1 MNPTICRSFP
11 SPCKRISVA
20 HTLSLAPTIK
30 RRFLSSSST
39 IVFNGRLSRG
49 TLSLSPSDASSA
61 SKCGSLRINN
71 IRCVSDASIEATEAD
86 HTITSSRDT
95 TLANYACSS
104 DNFLSK
110 TSTNQPIIDLN
121 FLAAKCVNG
130 SWSSSVPSVKSIYD
144 AIESLHGTTGTDI
157 QSQRNISDQCY
168 YLAAWTKINKVLP
181 DNKCR
186 PTLSATITL
195 HQVALAIVSYN
206 GITRVLNAM
215 DAHPNNI
222 EIQENGCMVLGNI
235 LTILYR
241 RMTCNVLSY
250 EKSLGNNTIHLGN
263 SIFRQIIHAMRN
275 HPGNVTVHCAAI
287 PALYQYYLSVF
298 LFQPNDAN
306 LEYQNIV
313 LQSALEMFLPSQVK
327 KILRETTFLA
337 ERLFANS
344 FETNQKI

>member
-1 MNPTICRSFP
+1 MNS
-11 SPCKRISVA
+11 
-20 HTLSLAPTIK
+20 
-30 RRFLSSSST
+30 
-39 IVFNGRLSRG
+39 
-49 TLSLSPSDASSA
+49 
-61 SKCGSLRINN
+61 
-71 IRCVSDASIEATEAD
+71 IRCVSDASIEGVEASR
-86 HTITSSRDT
+86 TITSSKGSASS
-95 TLANYACSS
+95 LANYFCSS
-104 DNFLSK
+104 DSFLNK
-110 TSTNQPIIDLN
+110 ALTEQPILDSKCLS
-121 FLAAKCVNG
+121 AKCVNG
-130 SWSSSVPSVKSIYD
+130 FRSSSVPSLKSIHD
-144 AIESLHGTTGTDI
+144 AIGSLHGTTGTDI

-186 PTLSATITL
+186 PTLSANITL

-235 LTILYR
+235 LTILYCR
-241 RMTCNVLSY
+241 KTCNVLSY
-250 EKSLGNNTIHLGN
+250 ERSLGNNTIHLGN

-287 PALYQYYLSVF
+287 PALYQYHLSVF
-298 LFQPNDAN
+298 VFQPNDAI